1 MKRLLKLPQ
10 VNHPSLWLIMIGAG
24 LILSLSGCG
33 SKGVT
38 EKKNTKVAAQANTT
52 TSTTDGSSNTGTA
65 TGASAQPYEFSVYGA
80 SPKTVTP
87 NLTTDNLLI
96 VRIRAKAATR
106 NQGVVQYTNFS
117 AQYNCAT
124 FKVTLETQSGN
135 AWTQIAEEITTTL
148 NPDGQAGCSGGVSYQ
163 DVDFSPYLFPGHGQV
178 RIKVQALQ
186 TDFYCNLYNKC
197 VNFVNQYRYWPS
209 DCVWAAQANMS
220 TYVCPLK
227 DVYQYHT
234 VNGRLDLQTNGTSL

>member
-1 MKRLLKLPQ
+1 MNRFTLTRYLA
-10 VNHPSLWLIMIGAG
+10 HPSLWLITLGAC
-24 LILSLSGCG
+24 LLLTLSSCG
-33 SKGVT
+33 SKGIT
-38 EKKNTKVAAQANTT
+38 EKKTT
-52 TSTTDGSSNTGTA
+52 TMAQSSTVTA
-65 TGASAQPYEFSVYGA
+65 TPTPSETTAIGASAQPYDFSVYGA

-87 NLTTDNLLI
+87 SLTTDNLLI
-96 VRIRAKAATR
+96 VRIRAKAATK
-106 NQGVVQYTNFS
+106 NQGIVQYTNFS

-124 FKVTLETQSGN
+124 FKVTMETQSGN
-135 AWTQIAEEITTTL
+135 SWVQTAEETTTSL
-148 NPDGQAGCSGGVSYQ
+148 NSDGTTGCNGGKTYH
-163 DVDFSPYLFPGHGQV
+163 DIDFSQYLFPGHGQV

-186 TDFYCNLYNKC
+186 SDFYCNLYQKC
-197 VNFVNQYRYWPS
+197 INYVNSYRYWPS